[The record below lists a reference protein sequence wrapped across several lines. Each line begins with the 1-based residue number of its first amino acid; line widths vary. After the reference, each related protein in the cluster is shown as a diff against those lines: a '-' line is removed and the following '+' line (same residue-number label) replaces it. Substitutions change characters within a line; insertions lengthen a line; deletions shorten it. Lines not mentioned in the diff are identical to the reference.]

1 MKQRSLLAGMWFSFC
16 NNSALS
22 VVDYYVSSFLS
33 YNHSLLINDT
43 SLLIGDSQLP
53 TYLQVVEGVSTI
65 KSGILCL
72 PISVRLFLSIFLA
85 GSATSLVGYYTPF
98 MLVTGI
104 LMPIASGL
112 LTTLKVRGSL
122 AALIC

>member
-1 MKQRSLLAGMWFSFC
+1 MFVWHGYRMGDNALLSRRLMKQRSLLAGMWFSFC

-22 VVDYYVSSFLS
+22 VVDYY
-33 YNHSLLINDT
+33 
-43 SLLIGDSQLP
+43 LP